1 MKICTMKT
9 ILSLVFALSLIGIA
23 GAGKFAPAL
32 QMDTYTDA
40 GNKEQSFGSEDTL
53 WVSSQ
58 NGQPEKIA
66 YLAFAGMTTLPQQIS
81 AGSLKMY
88 VKEIER
94 PGKVSIYLYNQ
105 AAMDIITWAD
115 QPEYDPEVV
124 GTLEIQGPGWQT
136 WDAAALVKK
145 AAEEC
150 SEGCPFTVVLVA
162 EGDASISFASLEGSA
177 EEKAVLQYEAS

>member
-1 MKICTMKT
+1 MKMCTKKT
-9 ILSLVFALSLIGIA
+9 ILTLVFALFLIGTA

-40 GNKEQSFGSEDTL
+40 GNKEQSFGPEDTL

-81 AGSLKMY
+81 TGSLKMY
-88 VKEIER
+88 VKEVER
-94 PGKVSIYLYNQ
+94 PGKVSIHLYNQ

-115 QPEYDPEVV
+115 QPEYDPEVL
-124 GTLEIQGPGWQT
+124 GTLDIQGPGWQT
-136 WDAAALVKK
+136 WDATAFVKK
-145 AAEEC
+145 AAVEC
-150 SEGCPFTVVLVA
+150 SEGCPFSVVLVA
-162 EGDASISFASLEGSA
+162 EGDASISFTSMEGSA
-177 EEKAVLQYEAS
+177 DEKPVLQYEAS